1 MFKLDLRLLIVLL
14 GLAVGLVTFI
24 NAVLSSYQTERDLLM
39 AQTLEANRVYAAKQA
54 ASTEL
59 FLLNTLEQLA
69 YSAGRLAESWEDAAA
84 RMDEAER
91 LSRLSRSFNA
101 VTVHDRQGRIIAT
114 SSDGLAMLGL
124 RSQGTVADDGHGQR
138 SWVSQPFR
146 GVNGELLVF
155 LSYPVVD
162 AAGQALGLVGGTLY
176 LQQPNALHALLAEHY
191 YRDGTHFYVVD
202 RSRQLI
208 YHSDAQRVGEQMVF
222 HNPAVEAVLQ
232 GRAGMQRLI
241 NSRGIDMLAGYAPVP
256 SAGWGVV
263 AQRPTAQTLA
273 ELDELM
279 LKTLRN
285 SIPITL
291 LSLLAIAW
299 LARWIARPLRNLAD
313 TVEHW
318 DSPTAD
324 EEVRRVRAW
333 YFEAQQLQR
342 AMQEGLA
349 MLHDKLGRLSE
360 ENITDPLSGLLNR
373 RGLALGLERLQQ
385 QRLPFAVLALD
396 IDHFKQINDRHGH
409 ALGDRVLQHLAGLMR
424 DCSRSTDLL
433 CRSGG
438 EEFLMLLP
446 QADAAVAMR
455 VAERLR
461 LSMASM
467 PSPTGTAVT
476 VSLGVALWP
485 GPPTPVAQVLKA
497 ADAALYEAK
506 AQGRDRVVYAPTG
519 EDSAA
524 GS

>member
-1 MFKLDLRLLIVLL
+1 MFKPDLRLLIVLL

-208 YHSDAQRVGEQMVF
+208 YHSDAQRVGEQVVF

-241 NSRGIDMLAGYAPVP
+241 NSRGIDMLAGYSPVP
-256 SAGWGVV
+256 IAGWGGGR
-263 AQRPTAQTLA
+263 AA
-273 ELDELM
+273 
-279 LKTLRN
+279 
-285 SIPITL
+285 
-291 LSLLAIAW
+291 
-299 LARWIARPLRNLAD
+299 AD
-313 TVEHW
+313 TAI
-318 DSPTAD
+318 PG
-324 EEVRRVRAW
+324 RA
-333 YFEAQQLQR
+333 
-342 AMQEGLA
+342 
-349 MLHDKLGRLSE
+349 GR
-360 ENITDPLSGLLNR
+360 
-373 RGLALGLERLQQ
+373 
-385 QRLPFAVLALD
+385 
-396 IDHFKQINDRHGH
+396 
-409 ALGDRVLQHLAGLMR
+409 
-424 DCSRSTDLL
+424 
-433 CRSGG
+433 
-438 EEFLMLLP
+438 
-446 QADAAVAMR
+446 ADA
-455 VAERLR
+455 
-461 LSMASM
+461 
-467 PSPTGTAVT
+467 
-476 VSLGVALWP
+476 
-485 GPPTPVAQVLKA
+485 Q
-497 ADAALYEAK
+497 DAA
-506 AQGRDRVVYAPTG
+506 
-519 EDSAA
+519 
-524 GS
+524 